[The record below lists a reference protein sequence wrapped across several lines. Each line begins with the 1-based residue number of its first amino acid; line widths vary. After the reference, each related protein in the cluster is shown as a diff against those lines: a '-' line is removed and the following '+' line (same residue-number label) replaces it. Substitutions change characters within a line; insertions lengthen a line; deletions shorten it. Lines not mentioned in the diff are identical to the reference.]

1 MYWNILFQYI
11 SSESFLDVGKMDLID
26 RVTIRH
32 VGNIQHDG
40 KGLVNQFQQSI
51 DRQIDYQPDCP
62 AARTWP
68 SCRVPFRASF
78 FRRKSH

>member
-26 RVTIRH
+26 RVTIGH

-40 KGLVNQFQQSI
+40 KGLVNQFQ
-51 DRQIDYQPDCP
+51 
-62 AARTWP
+62 
-68 SCRVPFRASF
+68 
-78 FRRKSH
+78 